1 MIERALWAI
10 RPAASVLV
18 DKNVEIGIP
27 AGLVVLGMFFNI
39 QYPPPHNP
47 GRQCSRPRASLRH
60 KRDDFSRTLSAE
72 PAYAIF
78 DPWGAAICGASPRM
92 KRKGFID
99 DENEEVS
106 A

>member
-1 MIERALWAI
+1 MAR
-10 RPAASVLV
+10 R
-18 DKNVEIGIP
+18 IGP
-27 AGLVVLGMFFNI
+27 GGQKPRNRNPRWLSSSAHGLNT
-39 QYPPPHNP
+39 QYPPPMPVALTP
-47 GRQCSRPRASLRH
+47 GRRCSRRAHRRAMR
-60 KRDDFSRTLSAE
+60 RDDFSRTLSAE